1 MMVSKALPVETSP
14 DKWHFCTME
23 STLRHAYP
31 EPIDAIVLAGTD
43 SNPKRMIEGQNKAFL
58 EVGGDILVRRV
69 VKALVQA
76 QSIGKVFIVGP
87 GDRLRDVL
95 AGITG
100 DIRIVEQRGGLLSN
114 AWGAIEAS
122 EEQYR
127 KAHGADDP
135 LRPLLFISS
144 DLPLVTSEAVD
155 DFVER
160 CAVEDDKVEKGYSM
174 LSGVAEEAS
183 LKPFYGNG
191 GQDGIHRPYVNFS
204 TCRVRLA
211 NIYVGRPRTLSNQEF
226 LETGFAHRKAEKLKN
241 VIGLVWKFL
250 GQHGGWRAAWL
261 TTKLQLTLIASKK
274 QGRMY
279 CWLRSKNKSEEA
291 EQCCGDVLGGTVRM
305 VITPYGGL
313 SLDIDNEEDYRVL
326 SERFVEWSRN
336 GPVETGS

>member
-1 MMVSKALPVETSP
+1 
-14 DKWHFCTME
+14 ME
-23 STLRHAYP
+23 QTLRHAYP

-69 VKALVQA
+69 VEALVQA
-76 QSIGKVFIVGP
+76 QTIGKIFVVGP
-87 GDRLRDVL
+87 GDRLRDAL
-95 AGITG
+95 AEVPGE
-100 DIRIVEQRGGLLSN
+100 IRIVEQTGGLLSN
-114 AWGAIEAS
+114 AWGAIRAS

-127 KAHGADDP
+127 KAHGSDDP

-144 DLPLVTSEAVD
+144 DLPLVSSEAVD

-160 CAVEDDKVEKGYSM
+160 CAVEDGKAKTGYSM

-183 LKPFYGNG
+183 LKQFYGKG
-191 GQDGIHRPYVNFS
+191 VREGIHRPYVNFS
-204 TCRVRLA
+204 DCRVRLA
-211 NIYVGRPRTLSNQEF
+211 NIYVGRPRTLTNQEF

-261 TTKLQLTLIASKK
+261 TSKLQLTLIASKK
-274 QGRMY
+274 HVRVY
-279 CWLRSKNKSEEA
+279 RWLRSKNKSEDA
-291 EQCCGDVLGGTVRM
+291 ERSCGDVLGGTVKM

-313 SLDIDNEEDYRVL
+313 SLDVDNEEDYRVL
-326 SERFVEWSRN
+326 SQRIDEWSRF
-336 GPVETGS
+336 GPVETEL